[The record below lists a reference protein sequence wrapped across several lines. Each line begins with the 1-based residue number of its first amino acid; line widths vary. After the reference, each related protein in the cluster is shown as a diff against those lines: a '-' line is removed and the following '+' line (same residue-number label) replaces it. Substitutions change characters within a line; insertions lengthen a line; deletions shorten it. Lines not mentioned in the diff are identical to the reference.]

1 MLFYLF
7 TFIFGALCDSEHVS
21 RLKHCRQI
29 RIVYVVWL
37 FIFLCFGYMTGSD
50 WRSYELEFYD
60 SSFFFH
66 SATYEFGFWLVL
78 DILHSVFKDFFIVL
92 ALLKIIYLL
101 SFIILAKALSKQ
113 WITLVAFSLPLCLVF
128 MLIDNPL
135 RFMCA
140 NVFINFAILFFI
152 KGKNSQGVVLALLA
166 SLFQMTS
173 LVTLPLLLVLFIRE
187 KICAIKPIFLIAT
200 YVTIFILVVIMFSSF
215 SSRISGV
222 YLFLNSLGSKDYNSY
237 LVQSSESAFSL
248 GSLKNFFLFLFIVF
262 NRKSILRCKH
272 GDLIFCFSILY
283 FYLYIM
289 AILVPTG
296 FRMAIPFALFVACAL
311 LILVSSN
318 VHKLYRYILYPLI
331 LLLFFLQINSTYV
344 FVPYTNSIP
353 YIVRGH
359 LPYEYRDY
367 YNIQKFYDN
376 HHKMPD
382 NM

>member
-1 MLFYLF
+1 MFFYLF
-7 TFIFGALCDSEHVS
+7 TFIFGVLCDSKYVS

-29 RIVYVVWL
+29 RIIYVVWL

-50 WRSYELEFYD
+50 WRSYELKFYD

-66 SATYEFGFWLVL
+66 SASYEFGFWLVF
-78 DILHSVFKDFFIVL
+78 DILHSIFKDFFIVL
-92 ALLKIIYLL
+92 AILKIIYLL
-101 SFIILAKALSKQ
+101 SFIRLAKTLSQQ

-152 KGKNSQGVVLALLA
+152 KGRNLQGIVLALLA

-173 LVTLPLLLVLFIRE
+173 LVTLPLLLVIFIRK
-187 KICAIKPIFLIAT
+187 KICSIKPVFLIAA

-215 SSRISGV
+215 SSRISGI
-222 YLFLNSLGSKDYNSY
+222 YLFLSSLGSKDYNSY
-237 LVQSSESAFSL
+237 LVESSEGAFSL
-248 GSLKNFFLFLFIVF
+248 GSLKNFVLFLFIVF
-262 NRKSILRCKH
+262 NRKSILRYKY
-272 GDLIFCFSILY
+272 GDVIFCFSILY

-296 FRMAIPFALFVACAL
+296 FRMAIPFALFVASAL

-318 VHKLYRYILYPLI
+318 VHKLYRYILYPL
-331 LLLFFLQINSTYV
+331 LLLLLFLQINSTYV
-344 FVPYTNSIP
+344 FVPYTNSLP